1 MLYYLP
7 VGRRKLIFLENKM
20 RTKILKT
27 AFNLIGK
34 KSVKDVSMREI
45 AEVCNI
51 TKPSLYYYFKD
62 KDEICY
68 TIIKHVL
75 DEQNKKLKQYIEQKI
90 PLKDILTD
98 IFQKVCKEKEKKTLA
113 FFLHM
118 VDYIKG
124 IPALEKKFK
133 PLKEENEKFAKELF
147 NKEVKNKN
155 ITQNNVELAYYLFEA
170 CLNYIVFAPIKLI
183 NVEPK
188 DIAIAILKAIDY
200 KNC

>member
-1 MLYYLP
+1 
-7 VGRRKLIFLENKM
+7 M

-27 AFNLIGK
+27 AFNLMGK

-45 AEVCNI
+45 AEACDI

-68 TIIKHVL
+68 TIVRYVL
-75 DEQNKKLKQYIEQKI
+75 DDQNKKIKQYIERKM

-98 IFQKVCKEKEKKTLA
+98 IFQNTYSAKSKKALE

-124 IPALEKKFK
+124 VPALEKKFK
-133 PLKEENEKFAKELF
+133 PLKEENEKFARELF
-147 NKEVKNKN
+147 NMAAKYKN
-155 ITQNNVELAYYLFEA
+155 IAQDKVDLAIYLFES
-170 CLNYIVFAPIKLI
+170 CLYHIVFAPRKDISL
-183 NVEPK
+183 EPK
-188 DIAIAILKAIDY
+188 DIAKSILKAIDY

>member
-1 MLYYLP
+1 
-7 VGRRKLIFLENKM
+7 M
-20 RTKILKT
+20 RAKILKT
-27 AFNLIGK
+27 TFNLMGK

-45 AEVCNI
+45 AEACNI

-68 TIIKHVL
+68 TIVRYVL
-75 DEQNKKLKQYIEQKI
+75 DDQNKKIKQYIEQNM

-98 IFQKVCKEKEKKTLA
+98 IFQKTFNAKLKKSLG

-124 IPALEKKFK
+124 VPALEKKFK
-133 PLKEENEKFAKELF
+133 PLKEENEKFSKELF
-147 NKEVKNKN
+147 KMAAKNNNIEQNKVD
-155 ITQNNVELAYYLFEA
+155 LAHYS
-170 CLNYIVFAPIKLI
+170 CLYHIVFAPRKDI
-183 NVEPK
+183 NLEPK
-188 DIAIAILKAIDY
+188 DIAMSILKAIDY